1 MKRAVLCLALLG
13 LGNCAFAQKHQAV
26 TIGIV
31 AGTVAW
37 GTCEMNIDSQK
48 TCGIIGGSAAL
59 VLGWIT
65 ALVTLLAN
73 TNEQQQ
79 PDPYLQDENNRTY
92 ENVTAPPPGL
102 PQGPP
107 GMPVDAGVPPV
118 PVPADAAAGDAM

>member
-13 LGNCAFAQKHQAV
+13 LGNCAFAVKHQAV

-31 AGTVAW
+31 AGTVGF
-37 GTCEMNIDSQK
+37 GTCELNINSHP
-48 TCGIIGGSAAL
+48 TCAIIGGSAAL
-59 VLGWIT
+59 VLGGIT

-79 PDPYLQDENNRTY
+79 PDPYLQDENSRTY
-92 ENVTAPPPGL
+92 ESVTPPPPGL
-102 PQGPP
+102 PPGPP
-107 GMPVDAGVPPV
+107 GVPADAGVPV